1 MRAVR
6 MPELALS
13 RYVARWA
20 PTAEH
25 ILCSSDVEAWRLDEV
40 LALASPEDRAAWD
53 ALGLGYTPAAG
64 SPALRA
70 EIASLYDD
78 VDPSQIVCF
87 SGVEEAV
94 FVMVNVL
101 VGQGDH
107 AVATCPG
114 YASLHQ
120 VAGAAG
126 AQVSLVPLSEEAGWE
141 LPIDRLA
148 GAVRPTTRLL
158 ILNWPHNPTG
168 ALADRGAFSAM
179 LRLAEEAG
187 ARVLSDEAYRLLE
200 HDPRDRLP
208 AAAECSPGAVSVAG
222 LSKPFGLAGL
232 RVGWAVSRDPDLLA
246 RASAFRDYLSGCSA
260 APSEALALI
269 ALRARDA
276 MLRRSR
282 RLIAHNLA
290 LLEEFLADHGDIF
303 EWSRPRAGS
312 TGFLRVADR
321 FPADHVADGLRR
333 AEGVL
338 VLPGSVYGCA
348 GNHLRVSFGGADFA
362 HALERIERFTARMA
376 RRGR

>member
-6 MPELALS
+6 IPELALS

-20 PTAEH
+20 PTADH
-25 ILCSSDVEAWRLDEV
+25 VLCSSDVEAWRLDEV
-40 LALASPEDRAAWD
+40 LALAGPDERAAWD
-53 ALGLGYTPAAG
+53 ALRLGYTPAAG
-64 SPALRA
+64 SPELRA

-78 VDPSQIVCF
+78 VDPSEVVCF

-101 VGQGDH
+101 IGQGDH

-114 YASLHQ
+114 YASLHE
-120 VAGAAG
+120 VARAAG
-126 AQVSLVPLSEEAGWE
+126 AQVSLVPLAEHAGWE

-148 GAVRPTTRLL
+148 AAMRPTTRLL

-168 ALADRGAFSAM
+168 ALPDGEAFAAM
-179 LRLAEEAG
+179 LDLAG
-187 ARVLSDEAYRLLE
+187 AAGTPVLSDEAYRLLE

-208 AAAECSPGAVSVAG
+208 AAAERSAGAVSVAG

-232 RVGWAVSRDPDLLA
+232 RVGWAVSRDRELLA
-246 RASAFRDYLSGCSA
+246 RASAFRDYLSASTA

-269 ALRARDA
+269 ALRARDE

-282 RLIAHNLA
+282 RLIAENLA
-290 LLEEFLADHGDIF
+290 LLDAFLAQHGDVF
-303 EWSRPRAGS
+303 GWQRPRAGS

-321 FPADHVADGLRR
+321 FPADRLADALRR
-333 AEGVL
+333 TEGVL

-362 HALERIERFTARMA
+362 RALERIERFTIRMR